1 MVIFIVCFCPVMLFA
16 QARGKVIKVVTL
28 IEDTKINESK
38 DIVAGHGLSLY
49 IERNGQ
55 RILFDTGP
63 SSQFIR
69 NSEKLGVDI
78 KKIDLVIISHAHMDH
93 LGGLPFFLW
102 TNNKATVYLS
112 KNALKNEAFKD
123 MCSKMDEG
131 SFNRIRFV
139 DSFTPLEIMPR
150 RSLRA
155 RGPPSGAEAPLGR
168 SLGRQPSGPEAAA
181 GLGFRTIPGSAPE
194 GVPPRRAGFIPFRD
208 KSLTG
213 FNAPLEFLTGFT
225 EIAQD
230 MFILTEVEERH
241 PIRDRVDHEI
251 ILIIKNN
258 NKLIIFSGCS
268 HNEILN
274 IIGTVTRTFPN
285 IYIKAV
291 IGGFHLAG
299 EDKDFVEQIGKEMIK
314 YPFEKIYTCHCT
326 GVENYRILKTIL
338 GMRIEYIST
347 GSKFFLF

>member
-1 MVIFIVCFCPVMLFA
+1 MRKIFLFIFVVCFCPVMLFA
-16 QARGKVIKVVTL
+16 QTEGKIIKVVTL

-38 DIVAGHGLSLY
+38 DIFAEHGLSLY

-78 KKIDLVIISHAHMDH
+78 KKIDLAIISHAHMDH

-102 TNNKATVYLS
+102 TNKKATVYLS
-112 KNALKNEAFKD
+112 KNALKNQAFRALY
-123 MCSKMDEG
+123 SKMDEG

-139 DSFTPLEIMPR
+139 DSFT
-150 RSLRA
+150 
-155 RGPPSGAEAPLGR
+155 
-168 SLGRQPSGPEAAA
+168 
-181 GLGFRTIPGSAPE
+181 
-194 GVPPRRAGFIPFRD
+194 
-208 KSLTG
+208 
-213 FNAPLEFLTGFT
+213 

-230 MFILTEVEERH
+230 IFILTEVEERH

-251 ILIIKNN
+251 ILMIKNN

-285 IYIKAV
+285 VYIKAV

-314 YPFEKIYTCHCT
+314 YPFEKIYPCHCT

>member
-78 KKIDLVIISHAHMDH
+78 KKIDLAIISHAHMDH

-102 TNNKATVYLS
+102 TNKKATVYLS
-112 KNALKNEAFKD
+112 KNALKNQAFRALY
-123 MCSKMDEG
+123 SKMDEG

-139 DSFTPLEIMPR
+139 DS
-150 RSLRA
+150 
-155 RGPPSGAEAPLGR
+155 
-168 SLGRQPSGPEAAA
+168 
-181 GLGFRTIPGSAPE
+181 
-194 GVPPRRAGFIPFRD
+194 FIPFRD

-230 MFILTEVEERH
+230 IFILTEVEERH

-299 EDKDFVEQIGKEMIK
+299 EDSDFVEQIGKEMIK

>member
-1 MVIFIVCFCPVMLFA
+1 MIIISFCPVMLFA
-16 QARGKVIKVVTL
+16 QARSNIVKVVTL
-28 IEDTKINESK
+28 IEDTKINESM
-38 DIVAGHGLSLY
+38 DIVAGRGLSLY
-49 IERNGQ
+49 IERNGL

-78 KKIDLVIISHAHMDH
+78 NKVDLVIISHAHMDH

-102 TNNKATVYLS
+102 TNKKATVYLS
-112 KNALKNEAFKD
+112 KNALKNQAFKD
-123 MCSKMDEG
+123 FCSKMDEG

-139 DSFTPLEIMPR
+139 D
-150 RSLRA
+150 
-155 RGPPSGAEAPLGR
+155 
-168 SLGRQPSGPEAAA
+168 
-181 GLGFRTIPGSAPE
+181 
-194 GVPPRRAGFIPFRD
+194 
-208 KSLTG
+208 
-213 FNAPLEFLTGFT
+213 NFT

-230 MFILTEVEERH
+230 IFILTEVEERH
-241 PIRDRVDHEI
+241 PIRDWVDHEI
-251 ILIIKNN
+251 VLVIKNN

-299 EDKDFVEQIGKEMIK
+299 EERDFVEQIGKEVMK

-347 GSKFFLF
+347 GSKFYLF

>member
-1 MVIFIVCFCPVMLFA
+1 MRNIFLIIIIISSSPVMLFA
-16 QARGKVIKVVTL
+16 QTRGKMIKVVTL

-38 DIVAGHGLSLY
+38 DIVGGHGLSLY

-78 KKIDLVIISHAHMDH
+78 KRVDLVIISHAHMDH

-102 TNNKATVYLS
+102 TNKKASVYLG
-112 KNALKNEAFKD
+112 KNALKNQAFRVL
-123 MCSKMDEG
+123 CSKMDER

-139 DSFTPLEIMPR
+139 DE
-150 RSLRA
+150 
-155 RGPPSGAEAPLGR
+155 
-168 SLGRQPSGPEAAA
+168 
-181 GLGFRTIPGSAPE
+181 
-194 GVPPRRAGFIPFRD
+194 
-208 KSLTG
+208 
-213 FNAPLEFLTGFT
+213 FT
-225 EIAQD
+225 EIAQGI
-230 MFILTEVEERH
+230 FILTEVEERH

-251 ILIIKNN
+251 VLVIKNN

-268 HNEILN
+268 HGEILN
-274 IIGTVTRTFPN
+274 IIGTVTRVFPN

-291 IGGFHLAG
+291 IGGFHLT
-299 EDKDFVEQIGKEMIK
+299 ETPKDFVEQIGKEMSK
-314 YPFEKIYTCHCT
+314 YSIERIYTCHCT

-338 GMRIEYIST
+338 GAKIEYIST
-347 GSKFFLF
+347 GSKFYLF